1 VDEHVRL
8 PIALVD
14 KSEASGNIEELYG
27 SCVHGDFLSI
37 GTKGLP
43 LD

>member
-1 VDEHVRL
+1 MDENVRVAVIGL
-8 PIALVD
+8 Y
-14 KSEASGNIEELYG
+14 EAKAFGGIEELYG